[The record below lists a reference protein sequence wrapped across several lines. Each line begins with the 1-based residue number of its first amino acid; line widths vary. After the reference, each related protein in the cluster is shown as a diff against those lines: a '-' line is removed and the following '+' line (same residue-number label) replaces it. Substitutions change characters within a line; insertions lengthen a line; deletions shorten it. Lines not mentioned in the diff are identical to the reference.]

1 MSLVKIDNLWK
12 IYPLLAGDVVA
23 LGGVSLEIKA
33 GDYVSIMGQ
42 SGSGKSTML
51 NLLGCLDKPSRGQYW
66 LGDADVATLT
76 DEQLSVV
83 RNERI
88 GFVFQSFNLIP
99 WLTIEENV
107 EVPLFYQGIAPAA
120 RRAKS
125 MEMLSLVGLG
135 DRVGHKPN
143 ELSGGQRQRA
153 AIARALVNDP
163 LIILADEPT
172 GNLDSATTLEIL
184 DLFDELNQNGCTIIM
199 VTHEADVAER
209 TRRVIVLRDGELES
223 DRTQAPQGGKR

>member
-23 LGGVSLEIKA
+23 LGGVSLEVQA
-33 GDYVSIMGQ
+33 GEYISIMGQ

-66 LGDADVATLT
+66 LGDADVATLS

-99 WLTIEENV
+99 WLSVEENV
-107 EVPLFYQGIAPAA
+107 EVPLFYQGVAPAA
-120 RRAKS
+120 RREKAL
-125 MEMLSLVGLG
+125 EMLDLVGLG
-135 DRVGHKPN
+135 DRIGHKPN

-163 LIILADEPT
+163 LIVLADEPT

-184 DLFDELNQNGCTIIM
+184 DLFDQLNANGCTMIM
-199 VTHEADVAER
+199 VTHEKEVSDR
-209 TRRVIVLRDGELES
+209 THRVIVLRDGKLDS
-223 DRTQAPQGGKR
+223 DTPQTPTRSVR

>member
-23 LGGVSLEIKA
+23 LGGVSLEVQA
-33 GDYVSIMGQ
+33 GEYISIMGQ

-66 LGDADVATLT
+66 LGDADVATLS

-99 WLTIEENV
+99 WLSVEENV
-107 EVPLFYQGIAPAA
+107 EVPLFYQGVAPAA
-120 RRAKS
+120 RREKAL
-125 MEMLSLVGLG
+125 EMLDLVGLG
-135 DRVGHKPN
+135 DRIGHKPN

-163 LIILADEPT
+163 LIVLADEPT

-184 DLFDELNQNGCTIIM
+184 DLFDQLNANGCTMIM
-199 VTHEADVAER
+199 VTHEKEVSDR
-209 TRRVIVLRDGELES
+209 TRRVIVLRDGKLDS
-223 DRTQAPQGGKR
+223 DTPQTPTRSVR